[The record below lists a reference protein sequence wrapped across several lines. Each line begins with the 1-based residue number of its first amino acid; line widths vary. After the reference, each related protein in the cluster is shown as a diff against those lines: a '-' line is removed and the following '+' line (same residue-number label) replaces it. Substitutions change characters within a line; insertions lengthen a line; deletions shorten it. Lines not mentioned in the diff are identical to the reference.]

1 MENLTEFQVWS
12 MFSSFSIAFALRAI
26 GSTIAIWLA
35 LRIASNIRASEEDN
49 MIAKVLG
56 SVFGVLVVYAAFYWQ
71 MAYLGYRENIANGLS
86 EMAANG
92 ATLSAG
98 AMEFV
103 ANFSTASASGTT
115 NILLIIFDLTILAMI
130 LGSIWMAKK

>member
-1 MENLTEFQVWS
+1 MTLCCRWTHSLHYHHNLC
-12 MFSSFSIAFALRAI
+12 
-26 GSTIAIWLA
+26 
-35 LRIASNIRASEEDN
+35 RICRLFGTS
-49 MIAKVLG
+49 AKILG
-56 SVFGVLVVYAAFYWQ
+56 SVFGILVVYGAFYWQ
-71 MAYLGYRENIANGLS
+71 MAYVGYRETVANGLS

-98 AMEFV
+98 ATQFV

-115 NILLIIFDLTILAMI
+115 GILLIVFDLTILGMI

>member
-1 MENLTEFQVWS
+1 MENLTEYQVWS
-12 MFSSFSIAFALRAI
+12 MFGTISISFALRSIASI
-26 GSTIAIWLA
+26 IAIWLA
-35 LRIASNIRASEEDN
+35 LRIANNIRASEEDN

-56 SVFGVLVVYAAFYWQ
+56 TVFGVLVVYGAFYWQ
-71 MAYLGYRENIANGLS
+71 MAYLGYRENVANGLN

-98 AMEFV
+98 ATQFV
-103 ANFSTASASGTT
+103 ANFSTASASGATG
-115 NILLIIFDLTILAMI
+115 ILLIVFDLTILGMI